1 MTKAP
6 FLSSARKR
14 RMCFCA
20 FEIKDIHSLSIQ
32 RETPPV
38 SFVQFRRRLSLYNSI
53 VQNGKIYKVI
63 FEKCPLKA

>member
-1 MTKAP
+1 
-6 FLSSARKR
+6 
-14 RMCFCA
+14 MCFCA

-63 FEKCPLKA
+63 FEKLMLL